1 MLGSSRA
8 TSPYGLQVHRE
19 GVERL
24 LRSYRNIPERAPVR
38 LAKKTSNLFRARA
51 KVDAPGLDVS
61 GLGGVV
67 SVDPRTRTADVA
79 GMCTYEDLVD
89 ATLPYGLAPLV
100 VPQLKTITLG
110 GAVTGLGIE
119 STSFRN
125 GLPHE
130 SVLEMDIL
138 TGAGEIVTARPD
150 GEHSDL
156 FRGFPNSYGSLGY
169 ATRLRIELEPVKRFV
184 ALRHLRFD
192 SLAEMQAALD
202 RITADRVYAGVAV
215 DYIDGVVFSADRKL
229 PHARRRRRTSR
240 VRYPTTPDATST
252 TGPSST
258 RRSTIPKPIGS
269 RSATTCGAGTPTGS
283 GVRGR
288 SGHKTPESAGSGR
301 SDCCAAV
308 STGSSSR
315 WTTNTRSPIESRH
328 ARAIPLVSVSCRTSR
343 YRSNAP
349 RSSCGGSSRKSPS
362 SRYGCA
368 RCDCAIVTGTGGAS
382 FDAQRPW
389 PLYPLEPKRTYVNVG
404 FWSSVPADPGGVD
417 GAANRLIENKVAEL
431 DGHKSLY
438 SDSYYTRD
446 EFEKLYY
453 SGGDYTALKKKYD
466 PRSRLLDL
474 FSKAVQRR

>member
-67 SVDPRTRTADVA
+67 SVDPRARTADVA

-169 ATRLRIELEPVKRFV
+169 ATRLRIELEPVKQFV

-192 SLAEMQAALD
+192 SLAEMQAVLD

-215 DYIDGVVFSADRKL
+215 DYIDGVVFSAEESYLTLGAQTDEPGPVSDYTGRDIYYRSIQHASVNHPKTDRLTIRDYLWRWDTDWFWCSRAFGAQDPRIRRFWPKRLLRSSFYWKL
-229 PHARRRRRTSR
+229 IALDHKYAVADRIEARKGNPPRERVVQDIEVPVERTEEF
-240 VRYPTTPDATST
+240 VRWFLEE
-252 TGPSST
+252 
-258 RRSTIPKPIGS
+258 I
-269 RSATTCGAGTPTGS
+269 
-283 GVRGR
+283 
-288 SGHKTPESAGSGR
+288 
-301 SDCCAAV
+301 
-308 STGSSSR
+308 
-315 WTTNTRSPIESRH
+315 PIEP
-328 ARAIPLVSVSCRTSR
+328 IWLCPLRLRDHHS
-343 YRSNAP
+343 
-349 RSSCGGSSRKSPS
+349 
-362 SRYGCA
+362 
-368 RCDCAIVTGTGGAS
+368 TGGAS

-404 FWSSVPADPGGVD
+404 FWSSVPADPGGVA

-453 SGGDYTALKKKYD
+453 SGGEYTALKKKYD

-474 FSKAVQRR
+474 FSKAVQGK